1 MSLRGKVTFRG
12 GVGSWITTWDGSSQQ
27 GAPCLAWPAGPW
39 SGRLFT
45 SESCLIIL
53 EGKKWFW
60 WWIFWFEFQM
70 SSFKGI
76 HLKSLR
82 FQLECVEVLKIQLAG
97 HRHGIFHRLNFDD
110 INKISFFDIS
120 TVSTRPIRAES
131 AADLKAV
138 HPVFNQRELNLF
150 CINQSVRDMVSF
162 RPMAQQLWKF
172 CSQ

>member
-1 MSLRGKVTFRG
+1 
-12 GVGSWITTWDGSSQQ
+12 
-27 GAPCLAWPAGPW
+27 
-39 SGRLFT
+39 
-45 SESCLIIL
+45 
-53 EGKKWFW
+53 
-60 WWIFWFEFQM
+60 M

-97 HRHGIFHRLNFDD
+97 YRHEICHRLNFDN

-138 HPVFNQRELNLF
+138 HPVFNQ
-150 CINQSVRDMVSF
+150 
-162 RPMAQQLWKF
+162 
-172 CSQ
+172 